1 MPKFAANLS
10 MLFTELPFLE
20 RFKAAADAG
29 FGSVEFMFPYDVAA
43 AEITAQLRWHRLVPV
58 LFNLPPGNWAAGERG
73 LACLPN
79 RVKEFR
85 DGVMQ
90 ARRYAKAIGCPR
102 LHCLAGIVPEGA
114 DPHVLRDTYV
124 ENLRFA
130 ADAVRDDGM
139 TVLIEPIN
147 TRDIPAYFLTG
158 TKQALKVIK
167 DVSVENLKLQYDCYH
182 MHIMEGDVAAAI
194 ARNLDIIGHIQIA
207 DAPGRHEPGTG
218 EIDYPALFQH
228 LDAIGYA
235 GFIGCE
241 YKPQATTPGSLA
253 WFERYAR
260 RG

>member
-29 FGSVEFMFPYDVAA
+29 FGCVEFMFPYDVAA
-43 AEITAQLRWHRLVPV
+43 IEIAAQLRWNRLVQV
-58 LFNLPPGNWAAGERG
+58 LFNLPPGDWAAGERG
-73 LACLPN
+73 IACLPD
-79 RVKEFR
+79 RVNEFR

-114 DPHVLRDTYV
+114 DQHALRDTYID
-124 ENLRFA
+124 NLRFA

-139 TVLIEPIN
+139 TLLIEPIN
-147 TRDIPAYFLTG
+147 TRDIPGYFLTG
-158 TKQALKVIK
+158 TKQALRVIK
-167 DVSVENLKLQYDCYH
+167 DVGVENLKLQYDCYH
-182 MHIMEGDVAAAI
+182 MHIMEGDVAAGI
-194 ARNLDIIGHIQIA
+194 ARNLDVIAHIQIA

-218 EIDYPALFQH
+218 EIDFPALFKH

-241 YKPQATTPGSLA
+241 YKPKTTTNESLA
-253 WFERYAR
+253 WLRAL
-260 RG
+260 RGN